1 MKNQLFRE
9 KSMERVSS
17 PEQLNDYIRVANPS
31 VWLALAVVVFLLIG
45 ICVWGIFGKLDTVLR
60 VGAITEGERT
70 VCYVKESD
78 IGTVSREMK
87 VRLNEEEYAI
97 AEIAVQPVQIDT
109 DFPDYLAH
117 LGGITRGEWVY
128 AVVLDGIGGVD
139 GGIYEAEIVIESI
152 SPMTFVIN

>member
-87 VRLNEEEYAI
+87 VRLNGEEYVI

-109 DFPDYLAH
+109 NFPDYLAH

-128 AVVLDGIGGVD
+128 AVVLDGIEGVD

>member
-70 VCYVKESD
+70 VCYV
-78 IGTVSREMK
+78 
-87 VRLNEEEYAI
+87 
-97 AEIAVQPVQIDT
+97 
-109 DFPDYLAH
+109 
-117 LGGITRGEWVY
+117 
-128 AVVLDGIGGVD
+128 
-139 GGIYEAEIVIESI
+139 
-152 SPMTFVIN
+152 

>member
-87 VRLNEEEYAI
+87 VRLNGEEYVI

-139 GGIYEAEIVIESI
+139 GGRSSSKA
-152 SPMTFVIN
+152 FLL